1 MRCFEEWRHPT
12 NPYSDTVSL
21 GTAVLVRRAD
31 GEEDSY
37 VVVAPNDAD
46 PRAGKVSSH
55 SPIGRALLGR
65 RVGESVVILAPGGSF
80 TVRIERVDP
89 AQPS

>member
-1 MRCFEEWRHPT
+1 MDAYPE
-12 NPYSDTVSL
+12 TVRL
-21 GTAVLVRRAD
+21 GATIRVRNKD
-31 GEEDSY
+31 GEEERY
-37 VVVAPNDAD
+37 VVVAPNEAD

-80 TVRIERVDP
+80 TVRIESVDLSEE
-89 AQPS
+89 A